1 MSSSSTDKDSAY
13 IITLTTK
20 KYKKDKMVNVI
31 MAEALTAG
39 RLNLYRAHIFL
50 FLFARYYERD
60 YMGAISSAP
69 DR

>member
-1 MSSSSTDKDSAY
+1 
-13 IITLTTK
+13 
-20 KYKKDKMVNVI
+20 